1 MTEKAPGKV
10 EFSSFSPYAG
20 PLITAHNPLVVG
32 SSPTGPTILK
42 AAHCAAFVFLEWSLR
57 SKGADQAKGPV
68 VSLFAPPPQSNILNS
83 PSGTFQ
89 SYAFRTQRDAQDRS
103 RCRVR
108 PEKK

>member
-1 MTEKAPGKV
+1 M
-10 EFSSFSPYAG
+10 SCH
-20 PLITAHNPLVVG
+20 LISNLVTHNPLVVG

-57 SKGADQAKGPV
+57 SKGAHQAKGPV
-68 VSLFAPPPQSNILNS
+68 ASLLAPPPQSKILNT
-83 PSGTFQ
+83 PFCTCQ